1 VLVIHSTTT
10 NAKSPKSS
18 IYSCSL
24 LSHPEEKKRRKK
36 RRKTTNTSKLKA
48 EAEKRK
54 QTFGK
59 CVAREKTQGQLLSI

>member
-24 LSHPEEKKRRKK
+24 LSHPEEKKRRK
-36 RRKTTNTSKLKA
+36 TTNTSKQKA